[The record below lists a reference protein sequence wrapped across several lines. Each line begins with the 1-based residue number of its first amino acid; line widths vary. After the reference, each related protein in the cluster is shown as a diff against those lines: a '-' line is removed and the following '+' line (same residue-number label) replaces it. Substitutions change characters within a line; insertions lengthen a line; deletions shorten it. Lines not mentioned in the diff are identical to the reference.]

1 MSPEEEGMEEAV
13 EHDDVFVECVPTNDD
28 VFVFLSSLDRSET
41 SVSSSVASSSS
52 SESLRCFSN
61 CPNDKLNHDDGEDDD
76 GEDDDEDAATAYM
89 DTTTNHSS
97 EDHDN
102 IEQYDFGVDDDVDI
116 GLDVSSSSVED
127 QESICSLSCSSF
139 EKDNE
144 EEEEEDVDTL
154 RRLELPPLEDAVAAT
169 AESPQ
174 SNGGNPIGFAVHV
187 VQNIWQGSKKT
198 PVGFA
203 VNLTEGI
210 FRHLVGM
217 IHSDNREPEAN
228 KPPMEDTKP
237 DDDKLFRI
245 EDFEIMRPNIE
256 SAMIAEPDPLD
267 AAEFVLEGTNNNRD
281 TSTTSAILLDSELE
295 NTDSIAC
302 DVSMSMDLFRRLD
315 ISINMES
322 SSPQRKDVS
331 DGTMIAFH

>member
-13 EHDDVFVECVPTNDD
+13 DHDDVFVECVPTNDD

-52 SESLRCFSN
+52 SESLRGFSN
-61 CPNDKLNHDDGEDDD
+61 CPNDKFNHDDGEDDD
-76 GEDDDEDAATAYM
+76 DDDDVTAYM

-97 EDHDN
+97 GEDHDS

-116 GLDVSSSSVED
+116 GLDVSSSSVDD

-144 EEEEEDVDTL
+144 EEEEDVDTL
-154 RRLELPPLEDAVAAT
+154 RRLELPPLDDAVAT
-169 AESPQ
+169 EESPQ
-174 SNGGNPIGFAVHV
+174 KDGGNPIGFAVHV
-187 VQNIWQGSKKT
+187 VQNIWEGSKKT

-210 FRHLVGM
+210 FGHLVGM

-228 KPPMEDTKP
+228 KPPMEEDTRP
-237 DDDKLFRI
+237 DDKLFRI
-245 EDFEIMRPNIE
+245 EDFEIMRPNID

-267 AAEFVLEGTNNNRD
+267 AAEFVLEGTNRTD

-295 NTDSIAC
+295 NTDSTAC
-302 DVSMSMDLFRRLD
+302 NVSMSMDLFRRLD

-322 SSPQRKDVS
+322 SSPQRNGVS
-331 DGTMIAFH
+331 DGTVIAFH